1 MILVDYSQTVI
12 AAVFANGI
20 HNDMDENLL
29 RHVILNTIRS
39 YNVKYKKKYGD
50 EMVIAVDGGSS
61 WRKMV
66 FPEYK
71 ASRAK
76 NREKQKDLIDWSS
89 IFSVMNSV
97 QEELNEFSPFNVIRI
112 ESAEADDVIAVLARE
127 ASVEK
132 GQPVLIISSDGDMK
146 QLQKYRGVTQYSPL
160 KQAFVEEKDPDKYL
174 KNHVIRG
181 DVGDGVP
188 NIFSDD
194 DTFITEGKRQTPAS
208 KKKVEAFM
216 QYLDDGIVTDNK
228 IINETTI
235 RNLHRNKTVIDLRNI
250 PDPLVTGILSLYNN
264 NRSITNVNKKQFL
277 DYLISHKLRSLIES
291 IEDFF

>member
-216 QYLDDGIVTDNK
+216 QYLDDGIVADTK

-250 PDPLVTGILSLYNN
+250 PDPLVTGILSLYNG
-264 NRSITNVNKKQFL
+264 NRSRCTR
-277 DYLISHKLRSLIES
+277 KLS
-291 IEDFF
+291 